1 MSGNIKITYAREKKR
16 GAVLKV
22 VGVGGGGGN
31 AINRMIEEGLQGVEF
46 VAVNTDI
53 QDLSDIKEPAMTLQI
68 GEKITKGLG
77 VGSNAE
83 MGMQAALENTE
94 SIIEMLEGANM
105 AFITAG
111 MGGGTGTGASQVI
124 ANHSSSMG
132 ILTVAI
138 VTKPF
143 DFEGESRLKVAENGI
158 KALKESVDAIIV
170 IPNQKLFELE
180 DADISYKEAYKKVDE
195 ILLKAVRGIS
205 DIINNPGYQN
215 VDFADVKAVM
225 QEKGV
230 TLMGTGEAR
239 GENRAEE
246 AARKALTSPLLDNI
260 SINGATGILY
270 NITAASN
277 LSLKEIGRIAE
288 VIKAN
293 ASPDA
298 RIKFGIVDQES
309 MGDVL
314 RVTVIAT
321 GLREGDSKK
330 VATRPMH
337 RVVTPPAPAPSS
349 PPPAEKEAAHKP
361 TPPPFDDS
369 YHGYYLGSKL
379 KTSTAANITGYVNE
393 SSIPSMMHNPE
404 DVDDLLDVPAF
415 QRARMSARE
424 KR

>member
-22 VGVGGGGGN
+22 IGVGGGGGN

-105 AFITAG
+105 AFVTAG

-143 DFEGESRLKVAENGI
+143 EFEGESRLKVAENGI

-288 VIKAN
+288 VIKSN

-321 GLREGDSKK
+321 GLKEGETKK

-337 RVVTPPAPAPSS
+337 RVVTPPTPIPSS
-349 PPPAEKEAAHKP
+349 PSPIEKEAAHKP
-361 TPPPFDDS
+361 TPPPFEDA

-415 QRARMSARE
+415 QRARMTGRE